1 MINNKEDIEVEFL
14 ELREANKRMLNDVFE
29 NSGIIE
35 KIDDIASDLTENNV
49 NKKIRSIE
57 SNVKGIAR
65 KEQVNNLE
73 NNIKENLYQIHNELQ
88 IFKNHNEEQI
98 KLSTQTSNK
107 QIEESSKLIEHKLQ
121 EITNDQFLKLSN
133 LKDISEKISDSN
145 LKIIDSLYIKH
156 TEVLKIIRDEFNKY
170 NNDHIKKI
178 DDLMVVLE
186 KERNDILNKIVY
198 VEENVEKSITKIY
211 DEFNKENNIKLAEN
225 TKALKNLEEK
235 NKELTNLTNN
245 TQKYNKFMF
254 ISNILFFAVIIVLLF
269 VLH

>member
-1 MINNKEDIEVEFL
+1 MNNKNKEKIEVEFL
-14 ELREANKRMLNDVFE
+14 ELREANKKMLDDVFE
-29 NSGIIE
+29 NSGIFE
-35 KIDDIASDLTENNV
+35 KINDIASNLSEDKNI
-49 NKKIRSIE
+49 KKIKSIDMRM
-57 SNVKGIAR
+57 KGLVR

-73 NNIKENLYQIHNELQ
+73 NNIKENLDQIHNELQ
-88 IFKNHNEEQI
+88 SFKNQNEEQI
-98 KLSTQTSNK
+98 NLSIQKSNEK
-107 QIEESSKLIEHKLQ
+107 IEESSKLIEDKLQ
-121 EITNDQFLKLSN
+121 EVTNDQFLKLNN
-133 LKDISEKISDSN
+133 LKDISEKISNSN

-156 TEVLKIIRDEFNKY
+156 SEVLKIIQDEFNKY
-170 NNDHIKKI
+170 NNDHIKKT

-198 VEENVEKSITKIY
+198 VEKSITKIY
-211 DEFNKENNIKLAEN
+211 DDFSKENNIKLAEN
-225 TKALKNLEEK
+225 TKALKSLEEK

>member
-29 NSGIIE
+29 NSGIFE
-35 KIDDIASDLTENNV
+35 KFDEIASDLSEDKNI
-49 NKKIRSIE
+49 KKIRSIDD
-57 SNVKGIAR
+57 KMRGIAR
-65 KEQVNNLE
+65 KEQVDNLE
-73 NNIKENLYQIHNELQ
+73 NNIKENLDQIHNELQ
-88 IFKNHNEEQI
+88 NFKNHNEEQI

-107 QIEESSKLIEHKLQ
+107 QIAESSKLIEHKLQ
-121 EITNDQFLKLSN
+121 EVTNDQFLKLSN

-156 TEVLKIIRDEFNKY
+156 SEVLKIIQDEFNKY
-170 NNDHIKKI
+170 NNNHNKKV
-178 DDLMVVLE
+178 DNLMVVLE

-198 VEENVEKSITKIY
+198 VEENIEKSITKFY
-211 DEFNKENNIKLAEN
+211 DDFNKENNIKLAEN
-225 TKALKNLEEK
+225 TEALKNLEEK